1 MTSQKSKT
9 TAKVKALVLVDCV
22 VCGEKFKS
30 GGVIEGS
37 NDDLKAYIG
46 VELDNNAA
54 AVKYALSQG
63 AEVKSIIIK

>member
-1 MTSQKSKT
+1 LFRCFPVTI
-9 TAKVKALVLVDCV
+9 
-22 VCGEKFKS
+22 